1 MRFQSLIL
9 AASAA
14 PAVLGCAIPKTRT
27 VVVEAQLYPVAT
39 QAPSGPDVVYPV
51 PAANETPSLPEPLV
65 SVKPYATPSK
75 AAAPKP
81 TTQGSSAPAS
91 AKEPAAPVKG
101 PAAPVKEPA
110 APVKEPAASPA
121 TGGTSAA
128 VKGKSTF
135 YGGNVSGGTCSFTGY
150 TIPAGLYGT
159 AFSGQVWNSAA
170 NCGGCVKVTGPNG
183 NSVTAMIV
191 DQCPECD
198 EGHLDLFQNAFVK
211 LGTLSAGIISTSYE
225 FVDCGISSP
234 IVLKN
239 KSGTSPYWF
248 SMQVVNASER
258 VAKLEVSTNSGST
271 WQSTQRKDY
280 NFFEQ
285 PSGFGTS
292 SVEVRVTSVSGK
304 VVVVRNVQ
312 VASDAHATASSN
324 F

>member
-27 VVVEAQLYPVAT
+27 VVVEVQLYPVAT
-39 QAPSGPDVVYPV
+39 RVPSGPDVLYPV
-51 PAANETPSLPEPLV
+51 PAAVETPSLPAPLV
-65 SVKPYATPSK
+65 EVKPYATPSV

-81 TTQGSSAPAS
+81 TAQGASAPAP
-91 AKEPAAPVKG
+91 AKEPA
-101 PAAPVKEPA
+101 PAKAPVKET
-110 APVKEPAASPA
+110 AASPSA
-121 TGGTSAA
+121 GGTSAA
-128 VKGKSTF
+128 VTGKSTF

-159 AFSGQVWNSAA
+159 AFSGSAWDSSA

-191 DQCPECD
+191 DKCPECD
-198 EGHLDLFQNAFVK
+198 EGHLDLFQNAFEK

-225 FVDCGISSP
+225 FVDCGISTP

-271 WQSTQRKDY
+271 WKSTQRKDY
-280 NFFEQ
+280 NFFEE

-292 SVEVRVTSVSGK
+292 FVDVRVTSVSGK
-304 VVVVRNVQ
+304 VVVVRNVE
-312 VASDAHATASSN
+312 VASDAHKTASSN